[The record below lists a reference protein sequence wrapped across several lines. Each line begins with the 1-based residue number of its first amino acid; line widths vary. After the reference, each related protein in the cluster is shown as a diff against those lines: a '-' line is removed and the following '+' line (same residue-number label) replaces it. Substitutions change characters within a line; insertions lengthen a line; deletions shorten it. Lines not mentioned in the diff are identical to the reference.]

1 MSTTGSRRNVLAAAL
16 AAPVALGLGAAVPAR
31 AQEATPVSAA
41 TISTVSVSGQGM
53 VNVPPDTAQVTV
65 GIDVIRPDLAEAQAE
80 ASKQATDV
88 IDAVKA
94 VGVKAADIQTA
105 NYSVNIMRDYSEGG
119 DPTKITGFEVMN
131 QVLVTIRDVN
141 NVGKL
146 LDAVVSAGANSIY
159 GVTFFVDD
167 TRPFSADARKLAV
180 EDATTRAQQLA
191 EAAGMSLGRVISIS
205 ESVGNYY
212 PGPVYGRGGGGMGA
226 ADAAMAPPIEGGS
239 SQITVDVQM
248 TFEMN

>member
-1 MSTTGSRRNVLAAAL
+1 MLRAAL
-16 AAPVALGLGAAVPAR
+16 AAPVAIGLGGGVAR
-31 AQEATPVSAA
+31 AQESTPVAA
-41 TISTVSVSGQGM
+41 SELVSTVSVSGQGM

-65 GIDVIRPDLAEAQAE
+65 GIDVIRPELSEAQSE

-88 IDAVKA
+88 IAAVKA
-94 VGVKAADIQTA
+94 EGVKAADIQTA
-105 NYSVNIMRDYSEGG
+105 NYSVNIMRDYSDGG

-167 TRPFSADARKLAV
+167 TRPHSADARKLAV
-180 EDATTRAQQLA
+180 EDATVRAQQLA
-191 EAAGMSLGRVISIS
+191 EAAGMTLGRVISIS

-212 PGPVYGRGGGGMGA
+212 PGPVYGKGGGGMGA

-248 TFEMN
+248 TFELR